1 MVLNGGTVTI
11 ALENMD
17 IDAISILLSHLV
29 AEIWVKECFSLMA
42 ATALRRG
49 SVFETSPHLK
59 IRRKP

>member
-17 IDAISILLSHLV
+17 IDTISILLSHLV

-42 ATALRRG
+42 ATKWRLQPSEGGA
-49 SVFETSPHLK
+49 FLK
-59 IRRKP
+59 LARI